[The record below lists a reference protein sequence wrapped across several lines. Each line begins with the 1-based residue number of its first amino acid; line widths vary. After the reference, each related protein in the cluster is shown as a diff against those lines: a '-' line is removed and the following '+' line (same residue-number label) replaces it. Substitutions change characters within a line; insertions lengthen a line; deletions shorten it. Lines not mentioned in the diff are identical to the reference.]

1 MLRHHIIRGRMTGHR
16 SRAILKQMMRRI
28 VTPVRLHNSLLRL
41 LQDQQKPC
49 FFCTHST
56 LKQSHAHVFRKT
68 SSICPSS
75 HSSIYV
81 HPPPSAL
88 PCCSCV
94 HYALMPQLNK
104 SLGSGDFG
112 GVTGLNWV
120 EIKCPWIER
129 RNSQHGDFHHP
140 STLIR
145 VYESCLKASNI
156 ANTSRLQHMHNK
168 LMQIDLASKCVFV

>member
-1 MLRHHIIRGRMTGHR
+1 
-16 SRAILKQMMRRI
+16 MRRRI
-28 VTPVRLHNSLLRL
+28 CTPVCPQNSLVRL
-41 LQDQQKPC
+41 LQTDRDRL
-49 FFCTHST
+49 FYTHAHST
-56 LKQSHAHVFRKT
+56 LKQSHVHVFKENP
-68 SSICPSS
+68 SICPSS

-81 HPPPSAL
+81 HPRPSAL

-112 GVTGLNWV
+112 GVTGLNWA
-120 EIKCPWIER
+120 EIKCPWIEK
-129 RNSQHGDFHHP
+129 RNSQHRDFHHP

-156 ANTSRLQHMHNK
+156 ANTSRLWYKHIK
-168 LMQIDLASKCVFV
+168 LMHIDLAPKCVFV

>member
-1 MLRHHIIRGRMTGHR
+1 MSHSQTDEEENRHP
-16 SRAILKQMMRRI
+16 SASAKQIGASITDRWR
-28 VTPVRLHNSLLRL
+28 
-41 LQDQQKPC
+41 PC
-49 FFCTHST
+49 LFYTHAHST
-56 LKQSHAHVFRKT
+56 LKQSHVHVFREN
-68 SSICPSS
+68 PSS

-81 HPPPSAL
+81 HPRPSAL

-112 GVTGLNWV
+112 GVTGLNWA
-120 EIKCPWIER
+120 EIKCPWIEK
-129 RNSQHGDFHHP
+129 RNSQQRDFHHP

-156 ANTSRLQHMHNK
+156 ANTSRLWYKLIK
-168 LMQIDLASKCVFV
+168 LMHIELASKCVFV